1 MPKVA
6 QIGDIKYLTLADAL
20 AAAQTGDTVV
30 LLAEATGDVT
40 VAEGCEVVIDL
51 NGNDIVGTLNAI
63 VNNGT
68 LTINDTVGTGNVY
81 TTDVSAQ
88 GRAAI
93 VNRGTIV
100 INGGWF
106 GDANNDTSDRNA
118 INRGNALKNYGTAIV
133 NGGYFTNV
141 SNQYIGSDAYA
152 YAINTLAGGT
162 TVINEATVYGDVNG
176 LIYSDGKTTVNG
188 GSFTLGRPGEENNL
202 WYLAYGDVVIKGG
215 TWTRAFKVPSWNPS
229 DPKFNGNVVVS
240 GGDFNIEIPETYR
253 AEGYQSVKQPGKDLW
268 QVGKLPNA
276 EVINVGPYTVDEESY
291 YIYNI
296 TNKSFTSGHK
306 DEFDLQVTLGFIAND
321 TVEEAAA
328 NAYGQYLTDFRIKIE
343 GIENGSFVADKDCYL
358 AGYYPFFGGWVKVNL
373 DGMTIENNVGYP
385 VITGVTEM
393 PFTYETICDIV
404 KSFIC
409 GIHLSDEVLQANPNL
424 KVSLELGLAETQE
437 KMLDGTGFVTV
448 GDTYDYTVEELTSA
462 VALTGADYYTTVDD
476 AIAAALET
484 GDFVKM
490 VKNASLEGNLEFDKK
505 FVLDLGGKTLAA
517 DGKTLLI
524 DNSYVVMT
532 NGTLDAFTTTNVT
545 LAGNAIL
552 TVTDAVF
559 ANSFRALETHYVS
572 ANANGTYSIM
582 LKTAFRS
589 YITVV
594 DGKARVGFFKDGSAS
609 YTIKAATNLETPE
622 WDVIQSEEAADVA
635 DVSELP
641 LYWVK
646 TTECEKEYRFF
657 KLSVE

>member
-1 MPKVA
+1 
-6 QIGDIKYLTLADAL
+6 
-20 AAAQTGDTVV
+20 
-30 LLAEATGDVT
+30 
-40 VAEGCEVVIDL
+40 
-51 NGNDIVGTLNAI
+51 
-63 VNNGT
+63 
-68 LTINDTVGTGNVY
+68 
-81 TTDVSAQ
+81 
-88 GRAAI
+88 
-93 VNRGTIV
+93 
-100 INGGWF
+100 
-106 GDANNDTSDRNA
+106 
-118 INRGNALKNYGTAIV
+118 
-133 NGGYFTNV
+133 
-141 SNQYIGSDAYA
+141 
-152 YAINTLAGGT
+152 
-162 TVINEATVYGDVNG
+162 
-176 LIYSDGKTTVNG
+176 
-188 GSFTLGRPGEENNL
+188 
-202 WYLAYGDVVIKGG
+202 
-215 TWTRAFKVPSWNPS
+215 
-229 DPKFNGNVVVS
+229 
-240 GGDFNIEIPETYR
+240 
-253 AEGYQSVKQPGKDLW
+253 
-268 QVGKLPNA
+268 
-276 EVINVGPYTVDEESY
+276 
-291 YIYNI
+291 
-296 TNKSFTSGHK
+296 
-306 DEFDLQVTLGFIAND
+306 
-321 TVEEAAA
+321 
-328 NAYGQYLTDFRIKIE
+328 
-343 GIENGSFVADKDCYL
+343 
-358 AGYYPFFGGWVKVNL
+358 
-373 DGMTIENNVGYP
+373 MTIENNVGYP

-476 AIAAALET
+476 AVAAALET
-484 GDFVKM
+484 GDFVKL
-490 VKNASLEGNLEFDKK
+490 VNDASLKGNLEFGKK

-532 NGTLDAFTTTNVT
+532 NGTLDAFTTANVT

-552 TVTDAVF
+552 TVTDAEF
-559 ANSFRALETHYVS
+559 ANNFRALETHYVS

-582 LKTAFRS
+582 LKTAFRT

-622 WDVIQSEEAADVA
+622 WDVIQSEEATDAA

-646 TTECEKEYRFF
+646 TTEGEKEYRFF